1 MIDTAIQELAERE
14 ARRHDLNPA
23 WVLGIIAVES
33 GGDTYAW
40 NPEPHYRYLW
50 DISRGKPFRA
60 LSAAER
66 ASEIPPRDFPCP
78 PGVDRDAEW
87 WGQQASWGLMQ
98 VMGAV
103 AREMG
108 YAGRHLPGLCAPA
121 VGLAV
126 GCQFLSRLMNRYG
139 QPEPTIAAY
148 NAGSPRLSAGGGYEN
163 QQYVDKVLAA
173 AGGWLN
179 A

>member
-1 MIDTAIQELAERE
+1 MNSEIKQLASIAAQQNGLQPEL
-14 ARRHDLNPA
+14 
-23 WVLGIIAVES
+23 VLGIIEVES
-33 GGDTYAW
+33 GGDTFAW

-50 DISRGKPFRA
+50 DIARSKPFRA
-60 LSAAER
+60 LTADER
-66 ASEIPPRDFPCP
+66 TSETPPRDFPCP

-108 YAGRHLPGLCAPA
+108 YAGRHLPGLCQPA
-121 VGLAV
+121 TGLAV
-126 GCQFLSRLMNRYG
+126 GCIYLSRLVRRYG
-139 QPEPTIAAY
+139 KPEPAVAAY
-148 NAGSPRLSAGGGYEN
+148 NAGSPRIIAGKFEN